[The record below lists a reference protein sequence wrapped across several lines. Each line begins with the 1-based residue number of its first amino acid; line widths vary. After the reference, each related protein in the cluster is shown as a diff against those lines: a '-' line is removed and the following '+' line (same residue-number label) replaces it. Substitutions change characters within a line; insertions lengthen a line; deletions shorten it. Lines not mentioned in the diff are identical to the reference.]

1 MNARI
6 GAAGILLLAVS
17 GCAVQSPDA
26 LPFHARSIERHADG
40 TIAKGLLAQPV
51 SIGGVPC
58 RGWVRLHPD
67 GSLSSYELATDA
79 TVQGHTL
86 PAATYVWLDEH
97 GGLKTLWLSQDTVI
111 QGQTCRGGP
120 FRHATSFHPD
130 GSLFAFFPRDDVV
143 IDGIPCASNPQVPV
157 YLHPNGR
164 PSRCRLA
171 ADVVVGGQTL
181 RRGAD
186 AEFDDRGVLVQR

>member
-1 MNARI
+1 MNGRTCAM
-6 GAAGILLLAVS
+6 GLLLLANI
-17 GCAVQSPDA
+17 GCAVSPDE
-26 LPFHARSIERHADG
+26 LPFHARSIERHPDG
-40 TIAKGLLAQPV
+40 TIAKALLAQPAI
-51 SIGGVPC
+51 IGGVPC

-67 GSLSSYELATDA
+67 GSLASYELAADA

-130 GSLFAFFPRDDVV
+130 GCLFGFFPRDDVV

-157 YLHPNGR
+157 YLHTNGKLL
-164 PSRCRLA
+164 RCRIA
-171 ADVVVGGQTL
+171 ADVVVDGRTL
-181 RRGAD
+181 RRGVD
-186 AEFDDRGVLVQR
+186 AEFDERGVLVQR